1 MTLASGWQ
9 SRLIAALAAA
19 LPTGAAAQVE
29 VDRGRTFEAPARAF
43 TLSVSNDLLYDTNV
57 ARGNEAAALR
67 RGVEKE
73 DIRLSPTLAV
83 DLALPSG
90 QALFTARASLGYEA
104 YVRND
109 RLNRE
114 RVDAAFGAKLPF
126 AICALNPELGYV
138 RRQSDL
144 ADLAIDPLASVAS
157 TVNVQTRADAAA
169 ALTCGPDLGI
179 RPTGFVRYTTIDN
192 SASRRR
198 AQNVEITGAGTGLSY
213 VNPRV
218 GIITAY
224 VERLDFEYDQRPAN
238 GLLGGD
244 RFQLTSAGLRFDRR
258 LGAQLQLVGSLSY
271 ADAAL
276 PASLGSSERFDGLTW
291 NLSASLRAGDR
302 LMLALATERAIES
315 TPGFFANFVRK
326 TSYGGLVTYAVS
338 PLLRATAS
346 LSRRA
351 RDFEIT
357 AIQPGLA
364 ISNDSID
371 SATLRFDY
379 LRSRVRL
386 RLDASYQR
394 RDADRDAYDYDALLL
409 TFGVSYVFKR

>member
-1 MTLASGWQ
+1 MTLASVWQ
-9 SRLIAALAAA
+9 PKLIAAMAAA
-19 LPTGAAAQVE
+19 VPAAAAAQVE

-57 ARGNEAAALR
+57 ARGSEAAALR
-67 RGVEKE
+67 RGIEKE
-73 DIRLSPTLAV
+73 DIRLSPTVAV

-90 QALFTARASLGYEA
+90 QALFTARLSLGYEA

-114 RVDAAFGAKLPF
+114 RVDAAIGAKLPF
-126 AICALNPELGYV
+126 AICALSPELGYV

-144 ADLAIDPLASVAS
+144 ADLAIDPLAPIAS
-157 TVNVQTRADAAA
+157 TVNVQATADAAA
-169 ALTCGPDLGI
+169 ALTCGPEIGI
-179 RPTGFVRYTTIDN
+179 RPTGFIRYTTIDN
-192 SASRRR
+192 SAPRRR

-213 VNPRV
+213 VNPQV

-224 VERLDFEYDQRPAN
+224 VERLDFAYDRRPAS

-244 RFQLTSAGLRFDRR
+244 RFRLTSAGLRFDRR
-258 LGAQLQLVGSLSY
+258 LGAQLQVVGSLGY
-271 ADAAL
+271 ADVTL
-276 PASLGSSERFDGLTW
+276 PAFLGTSERFDGLAW
-291 NLSASLRAGDR
+291 SLSASLRGGDR
-302 LMLALATERAIES
+302 LMLALDTERAIES

-326 TSYGGLVTYAVS
+326 TSYGGFVTYALS

-346 LSRRA
+346 VSRRR
-351 RDFEIT
+351 RDFETT
-357 AIQPGLA
+357 AIQPDLA

-394 RDADRDAYDYDALLL
+394 RNADRDAYDYDAMLL